1 MTDGERDYDEEQY
14 NAELCPA
21 CGISPCP
28 FGGRCDEVPV
38 VPLLSGV
45 AVGPVE
51 RDEGPVAGA
60 TPTVGAIS
68 ALVGRIHAE
77 YGVRTLVEDDRRLV
91 VLVADR
97 DWSTDEADSCRFR
110 FLLGCLT
117 SGEATVRLVTEDEF
131 TAVTR

>member
-1 MTDGERDYDEEQY
+1 MTDDERDYDEEQY

-38 VPLLSGV
+38 VPLLGGV

-51 RDEGPVAGA
+51 RDEGPVAG
-60 TPTVGAIS
+60 TPPTVGAIS
-68 ALVGRIHAE
+68 ALLHRMHAE
-77 YGVRTLVEDDRRLV
+77 YGVRTLVKDGQPV

-97 DWSTDEADSCRFR
+97 EWTDDDVDSCRFR
-110 FLLGCLT
+110 FLLGAVG
-117 SGEATVRLVTEDEF
+117 SVGATVRVVTEDEF
-131 TAVTR
+131 MAAVTQ